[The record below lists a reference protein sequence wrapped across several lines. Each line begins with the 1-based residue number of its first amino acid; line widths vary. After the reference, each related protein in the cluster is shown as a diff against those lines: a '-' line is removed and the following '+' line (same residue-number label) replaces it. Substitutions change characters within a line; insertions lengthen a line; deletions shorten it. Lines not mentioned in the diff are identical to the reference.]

1 MQRIPEADDK
11 STSSILANTCHYYLR
26 PCFLLFARSEN
37 FLKNTL
43 DVMGSFVAENCSPPL
58 SSNCILNA
66 NDHTTG
72 IRAVV
77 EILILMHKD
86 VKILRILSSFKS
98 EIANIL
104 QNMLFLQV

>member
-1 MQRIPEADDK
+1 MTDCFYLKYFILMQSSPEDDNK

-26 PCFLLFARSEN
+26 PCFLLFARGEI

-43 DVMGSFVAENCSPPL
+43 DVMGSFITENGSPPF

-77 EILILMHKD
+77 ETLILMRKD
-86 VKILRILSSFKS
+86 VKILRILPSCK
-98 EIANIL
+98 
-104 QNMLFLQV
+104 